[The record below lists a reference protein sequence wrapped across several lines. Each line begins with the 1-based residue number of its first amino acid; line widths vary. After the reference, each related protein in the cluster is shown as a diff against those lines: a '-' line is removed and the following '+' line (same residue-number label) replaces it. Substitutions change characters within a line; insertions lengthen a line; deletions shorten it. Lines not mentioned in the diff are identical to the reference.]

1 MNMVNNSE
9 QYWEFIR
16 VLRNDP
22 LARQSSMNSKE
33 IMAQEHKAYMET
45 YGDQYYICTVSD
57 VPAGYVGVDHRG
69 YISVA
74 VSSEFRRAG
83 IGKFMIQYITE
94 KYKDR
99 KLYATVRNS
108 NKASLALFE
117 SCAFEYEF
125 YILEKKTRSLNGK

>member
-1 MNMVNNSE
+1 MKMITNRE
-9 QYWEFIR
+9 LYWEFIR

-33 IMAQEHKAYMET
+33 IMIEEHKAYMET
-45 YGDQYYICTVSD
+45 YGDQYYICTVRGI
-57 VPAGYVGVDHRG
+57 PTGYVGVDERG

-83 IGKFMIQYITE
+83 IGKFMIQYIAE

-125 YILEKKTRSLNGK
+125 CILEKKVRSLNGK

>member
-1 MNMVNNSE
+1 MKMINNSE
-9 QYWEFIR
+9 LYWEFIR

-33 IMAQEHKAYMET
+33 IMIEEHKAYMKT
-45 YGDQYYICTVSD
+45 YGDQYYICTVRGI
-57 VPAGYVGVDHRG
+57 PAGYVGVDQKG

-83 IGKFMIQYITE
+83 VGKFMIKYITE
-94 KYKDR
+94 KYKDC

-117 SCAFEYEF
+117 SCSFEYKF
-125 YILEKKTRSLNGK
+125 YILENKVRSPDGK

>member
-1 MNMVNNSE
+1 MKMIDNSE
-9 QYWEFIR
+9 IYWEFIR

-33 IMAQEHKAYMET
+33 IMIEEHRAYMET
-45 YGDQYYICTVSD
+45 YGDQYYICTVREK
-57 VPAGYVGVDHRG
+57 PAGYVGVDKRG

-74 VSSEFRRAG
+74 VSSDFRRAG
-83 IGKFMIQYITE
+83 VGKFMIQYVTE
-94 KYKDR
+94 KYKGR

-117 SCAFEYEF
+117 SCSFEYEF
-125 YILEKKTRSLNGK
+125 FILEKGAHQK